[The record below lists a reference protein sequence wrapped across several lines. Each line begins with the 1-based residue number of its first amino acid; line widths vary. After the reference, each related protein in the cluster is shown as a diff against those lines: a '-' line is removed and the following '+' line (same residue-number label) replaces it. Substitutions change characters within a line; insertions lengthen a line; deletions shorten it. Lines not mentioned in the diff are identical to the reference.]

1 MRPPRRPG
9 WPARVPLRWKI
20 AALAAAT
27 ACLVALAVGVLV
39 HVWTAMDIRGRAE
52 MDATNTVYSAMDV
65 YRRTGTLAG
74 GAELDPAE
82 LPTALRHPTGDER
95 RVAYDGRVEGN
106 LGPSVW
112 GAQRVGGPGSPVLA
126 VRINMSPQLHDLRR
140 LDASMAVASLVSLAA
155 ALPLAVY
162 GAALVARRLRR
173 VAETAARIST
183 GDLDARTGPTLGRA
197 RGRDEVTDIAAT
209 VDLMA
214 DSLGRRL
221 RIERQFTADVAHELR
236 TPVGGLLA
244 ATDLLP
250 PGETED
256 LLRARVRDLR
266 GLVEDLLEIS
276 RLDAGA
282 EAPVRARVPLAAVV
296 AEAVAR
302 TGLDTEVAV
311 TASRGRD
318 HAESV
323 DRPDRAEAVDHAE
336 QPEHA
341 ETVEHAKQPERAETV
356 EHAESVEH
364 AATGVYVETDPRRL
378 ERIVGNLVGNAHRH
392 GRTPVRV
399 TVEGLTVVVRDHGP
413 GFPADL
419 LLDGPRRFRTG
430 AAERGAG
437 HGLGLTIALG
447 QARVL
452 GAELRLDNAPDGGA
466 VATLRLPPPPAA
478 AGPPRNGAEADTR
491 PPRP

>member
-1 MRPPRRPG
+1 M
-9 WPARVPLRWKI
+9 PLRWKI

-27 ACLVALAVGVLV
+27 ASLVALAVGVLV
-39 HVWTAMDIRGRAE
+39 HLWTAMDIRDRAE
-52 MDATNTVYSAMDV
+52 MEATNTVYSAMDV
-65 YRRTGTLAG
+65 YRRTGTLPG
-74 GAELDPAE
+74 GAELDPAD
-82 LPTALRHPTGDER
+82 LPRALRHPADGDR

-112 GAQRVGGPGSPVLA
+112 GTQRVGGPGSPVLA
-126 VRINMSPQLHDLRR
+126 VRINMSPQLYDLRR
-140 LDASMAVASLVSLAA
+140 LDASVAVASLVSLAA

-162 GAALVARRLRR
+162 GAGLVARRLRR
-173 VAETAARIST
+173 VAGTAARISA
-183 GDLDARTGPTLGRA
+183 GDLDARTGPALGRA

-221 RIERQFTADVAHELR
+221 RVERQFTADVAHELR

-266 GLVEDLLEIS
+266 ALVEDLLEIS

-282 EAPVRARVPLAAVV
+282 EAPVRVRVPLAAVV

-302 TGLDTEVAV
+302 TGLDTEVTV
-311 TASRGRD
+311 TGAPHGPHGSPASAG
-318 HAESV
+318 
-323 DRPDRAEAVDHAE
+323 
-336 QPEHA
+336 
-341 ETVEHAKQPERAETV
+341 ETGETT
-356 EHAESVEH
+356 E
-364 AATGVYVETDPRRL
+364 TVETDPRRL
-378 ERIVGNLVGNAHRH
+378 ERIVGNLVVNAHRH

-399 TVEGLTVVVRDHGP
+399 TVEGRTVVVRDHGP

-466 VATLRLPPPPAA
+466 VATLRLPH
-478 AGPPRNGAEADTR
+478 
-491 PPRP
+491 

>member
-1 MRPPRRPG
+1 M
-9 WPARVPLRWKI
+9 PLRWKI

-39 HVWTAMDIRGRAE
+39 HVWTAMDIRSRAE
-52 MDATNTVYSAMDV
+52 MDATNTVYSAMEV
-65 YRRTGTLAG
+65 YRRTGTPAG

-82 LPTALRHPTGDER
+82 LPTALRHPAGADR

-173 VAETAARIST
+173 VAETAARISG
-183 GDLDARTGPTLGRA
+183 GDLDARNGPALGRA

-302 TGLDTEVAV
+302 TGLDTAV
-311 TASRGRD
+311 TVTGSPA
-318 HAESV
+318 AEH
-323 DRPDRAEAVDHAE
+323 VDHAE
-336 QPEHA
+336 
-341 ETVEHAKQPERAETV
+341 
-356 EHAESVEH
+356 H
-364 AATGVYVETDPRRL
+364 AAASEQVETDPRRL
-378 ERIVGNLVGNAHRH
+378 ERIVGNLVTNAHRH

-430 AAERGAG
+430 VAERGAG

-452 GAELRLDNAPDGGA
+452 GAELRLDNAADGGA
-466 VATLRLPPPPAA
+466 IATLRLPPPPTDTR
-478 AGPPRNGAEADTR
+478 PPHDGAEADTR
-491 PPRP
+491 RPRP